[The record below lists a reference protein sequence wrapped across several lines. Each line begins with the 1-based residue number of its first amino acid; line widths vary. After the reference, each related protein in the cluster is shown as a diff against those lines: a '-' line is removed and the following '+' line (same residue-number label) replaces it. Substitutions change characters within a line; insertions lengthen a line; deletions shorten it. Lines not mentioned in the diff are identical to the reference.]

1 MATET
6 ILDVGSNL
14 RINLT
19 NIKMER
25 EKNTEKQ
32 TIIRNY
38 FECFVT
44 VANGVSKV
52 WNVIF
57 IISCF

>member
-44 VANGVSKV
+44 VANGE
-52 WNVIF
+52 
-57 IISCF
+57 